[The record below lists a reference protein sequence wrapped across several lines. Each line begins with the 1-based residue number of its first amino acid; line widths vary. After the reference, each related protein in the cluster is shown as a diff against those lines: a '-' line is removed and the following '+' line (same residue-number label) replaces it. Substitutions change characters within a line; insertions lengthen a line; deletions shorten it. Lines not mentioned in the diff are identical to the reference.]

1 MNEDSPLRESATTST
16 PRGEVSRN
24 LVQRIRTTKV
34 VYPQVYSY
42 RLTDD
47 SHYGAQKIGYTE
59 RRDVDERI
67 YEQTHTAAI
76 SIDYQKLW
84 SAPAFDANQHS
95 FTDKDFHRYLD
106 KVGIERRPEFG
117 TEWFYFDGTPERS
130 KQLFDQF
137 RTGGYAS
144 LQSNQAKTPYTL
156 RPEQEEA
163 VTAAYNYFI
172 SHSDNDDTDEKP
184 QFLWNA
190 KPRFGKTLATYDLA
204 KRLNARKVLIVTNR
218 PAIANSWYDDFA
230 KFIDGYY
237 FISTANSLK
246 DKPTLTREQYNAIA
260 DSNKSQITFLSLQD
274 LKGSRYFGGNYNK
287 LDWVASLDWDLLVV
301 DECHEGVD
309 TDRTDAALD
318 IVKRKYTL
326 QLSGTPFKQLA
337 SAKFAQDAIYNWTYL
352 DEQKAK
358 QVELTNGDENGSHVN
373 LPDLHLYTYRIS
385 EMTADAVN
393 AGINI
398 DDNTYDYAFDLNEFF
413 ATDSQNRFVHEND
426 VKAFLRN
433 LTTNEKYPFST
444 PELRNELKHTFWY
457 VGNRVNSVKALAQLL
472 KQDPVFENYEVII
485 AAGDGKSF
493 EEEAEDVAGNE
504 KSFDRVRKAIA
515 NHDKTITL
523 SCGQLTTGVT
533 IKEWSAVLML
543 TDISSPALYMQAAF
557 RAQNPYSWTEIVDG
571 QTIIHRKKSAYL
583 FDFSPTRVLR
593 IYDCFANALS
603 PVAAVGQITKSQRRD
618 NIRELLNFFPVIS
631 EDRDGRMV
639 ELDASQVL
647 TFPNALA
654 ATEIVK
660 ARFMSNLLFN
670 DSIKNVFSL
679 PRQAEEI
686 LNKMDVETNKRVVD
700 SKADLDLDHGR
711 ELQANTTKRID
722 QNQGLILGQKIYANN
737 IDRAVD
743 QFTESVAT
751 EPDQASERLI
761 NEIAHQTEPVIAK
774 VKETYHQTKGE
785 MDDLYRE
792 IQQKQ
797 KLIVDEYVSKDIAER
812 DPNQLKQALIR
823 SIETDLVHHEVE
835 KQEQKA
841 VETERKSKEE
851 QVKEHLRAFTRT
863 IPMCIM
869 ANHTGREIT
878 IDNFD
883 EVITDEDFEDLTN
896 ITKDEFAKLRDGFD
910 YDDDNGQRQHFDG
923 VFDKYCFNAAIA
935 EFVEK
940 KNQLGKYW
948 LGDQHDIFE
957 WIPNQKNN
965 QIFTP
970 KRVVSMMVDDLERE
984 RPDLFQSTS
993 SHFIDLYMKSGLYV
1007 TEIAK
1012 RLFKNTR
1019 HFYNSDD
1026 ECIKHILENQ
1036 VYGLAPTNIL
1046 YNITLSTIFSGTD
1059 GLNIK
1064 TNNIKQY
1071 DLLADAKDGTARQ
1084 AVMTLFNNS
1093 GDPMFKFDAV
1103 VGNPPYQVNDNGGER
1118 QNGTVNASASPVYDK
1133 FVDAAKSIK
1142 PRVISMIMP
1151 SRWLSG
1157 AGKGLKEF
1165 GRTMLQDTHI
1175 KSIHIFPNSRDVF
1188 PSVDIKGGVCYFLR
1202 DTNYAGAADITI
1214 QNGDNTTTS
1223 HRFLDTTGT
1232 GTFIQFT
1239 ELASIYDKV
1248 APDVKKG
1255 AIQSIMSV
1263 LRPYGLRTDIIGNY
1277 KKYGLPEMY
1286 NERQHDSD
1294 LEMWGLLHGK
1304 RTLVY
1309 LPSDYP
1315 IPAYPLGLNELTFKK
1330 WKVFL
1335 PYAYGCGALGEEIP
1349 TPILGTPI
1357 QICTE
1362 TFMQFGAWDTEAEA
1376 RAALHYLKTK
1386 FFRVLVGILKTTQ
1399 HSTTT
1404 FRLVPLQDF
1413 TANSDIDWT
1422 QSIPE
1427 IDQQLYRKYGLTD
1440 EEIDFIETHVKPMD

>member
-1 MNEDSPLRESATTST
+1 MEPDSSKAPIGGAQTNSELNPATK
-16 PRGEVSRN
+16 
-24 LVQRIRTTKV
+24 IRTFKT
-34 VYPQVYSY
+34 VYPQIYAYTLPDLPDYNGS
-42 RLTDD
+42 
-47 SHYGAQKIGYTE
+47 QKIGYTE
-59 RRDVDERI
+59 RKDVHERI
-67 YEQTHTAAI
+67 REQTHTAAVNLRY
-76 SIDYQKLW
+76 DLKW
-84 SAPAFDANQHS
+84 SGPAFFADNK
-95 FTDKDFHRYLD
+95 TDFRDGDIHNYLRQA
-106 KVGIERRPEFG
+106 GIENRTDLG
-117 TEWFYFDGTPERS
+117 KEWFYFNGTPERS
-130 KQLFDQF
+130 RELYHNF
-137 RTGGYAS
+137 RDGGTAS
-144 LQSNQAKTPYTL
+144 LQLNNGKTPYTL

-163 VTAAYNYFI
+163 VTAAYNYFL
-172 SHSDNDDTDEKP
+172 SHSDSDDTDEKP

-260 DSNKSQITFLSLQD
+260 DGNKSQITFLSLQD

-385 EMTADAVN
+385 EMTASTVN
-393 AGINI
+393 AGIDI

-413 ATDSQNRFVHEND
+413 ATDSQNRFIHETD
-426 VKAFLRN
+426 VKAFLHN

-472 KQDPVFENYEVII
+472 KQDPVFKNYEVII
-485 AAGDGKSF
+485 AAGDGRSF

-504 KSFDRVRKAIA
+504 KSFDRVKKAIA
-515 NHDKTITL
+515 THDKTITL

-543 TDISSPALYMQAAF
+543 TDISSPSLYMQAAF

-583 FDFSPTRVLR
+583 FDFSPTRVLG
-593 IYDCFANALS
+593 IYDKFANDLCPATAIGLDTES
-603 PVAAVGQITKSQRRD
+603 RRRA
-618 NIRELLNFFPVIS
+618 NVRELLNFFPVIS
-631 EDRDGRMV
+631 EDRDGQMV
-639 ELDASQVL
+639 ELDADQVL

-679 PRQAEEI
+679 PKQAEEI

-700 SKADLDLDHGR
+700 SKTNLNLDSSR

-743 QFTESVAT
+743 QFTEFVVA
-751 EPDQASERLI
+751 EPNQASEQLI
-761 NEIAHQTEPVIAK
+761 NEITRQTEPVIAK
-774 VKETYHQTKGE
+774 IKETYHQTKSE
-785 MDDLYRE
+785 TDDLRRK

-797 KLIVDEYVSKDIAER
+797 KQVVSEYISKDIAER
-812 DPNQLKQALIR
+812 NPDQLKQDLIR
-823 SIETDLVHHEVE
+823 SIETDLVHREVE
-835 KQEQKA
+835 KQEEKK
-841 VETERKSKEE
+841 VETERRTKEE

-869 ANHTGREIT
+869 ANHTGHEIT

-896 ITKDEFAKLRDGFD
+896 ITKAEFAKLRDGFY

-923 VFDKYCFNAAIA
+923 VFNKYCFNAAIA

-970 KRVVSMMVDDLERE
+970 KRVVSMMVDDLEKE
-984 RPDLFQSTS
+984 RPDLFNSTTS
-993 SHFIDLYMKSGLYV
+993 RFIDLYMKSGLYV
-1007 TEIAK
+1007 TEVAK
-1012 RLFKNTR
+1012 RLFKKTR
-1019 HFYNSDD
+1019 HFHNSDND
-1026 ECIKHILENQ
+1026 CIKHILENQ

-1046 YNITLSTIFSGTD
+1046 YNITLSTIFSGTEGMD
-1059 GLNIK
+1059 VK
-1064 TNNIKQY
+1064 KDNIKQY
-1071 DLLADAKDGTARQ
+1071 DLLTDAKNGTAKQ

-1103 VGNPPYQVNDNGGER
+1103 VGNPPYQDGNDQLYVYFVDQSVKLSDLASLIFPIGWQKPANANGLSTL
-1118 QNGTVNASASPVYDK
+1118 NNASFKRSGHFRKIDNYYENNTSPK
-1133 FVDAAKSIK
+1133 TLF
-1142 PRVISMIMP
+1142 
-1151 SRWLSG
+1151 
-1157 AGKGLKEF
+1157 KGVS
-1165 GRTMLQDTHI
+1165 T
-1175 KSIHIFPNSRDVF
+1175 
-1188 PSVDIKGGVCYFLR
+1188 GGVNIILWNKNHCEQGGLVPIYEYGEFKEKTLLPINR
-1202 DTNYAGAADITI
+1202 EDIPKPQLITSSCQKVRNYYNNQEFQSMADI
-1214 QNGDNTTTS
+1214 GS
-1223 HRFLDTTGT
+1223 AR
-1232 GTFIQFT
+1232 
-1239 ELASIYDKV
+1239 K
-1248 APDVKKG
+1248 
-1255 AIQSIMSV
+1255 
-1263 LRPYGLRTDIIGNY
+1263 PYGFEADPISAPSKYNLTLKDSKENSDDLR
-1277 KKYGLPEMY
+1277 LF
-1286 NERQHDSD
+1286 
-1294 LEMWGLLHGK
+1294 GLLHRQ
-1304 RTLVY
+1304 RTY
-1309 LPSDYP
+1309 RY
-1315 IPAYPLGLNELTFKK
+1315 IPRTQAICLSPLTDTYKIFIPKAWGNMDEKSGFLGGSYGN
-1330 WKVFL
+1330 VFV
-1335 PYAYGCGALGEEIP
+1335 GEP
-1349 TPILGTPI
+1349 GD
-1357 QICTE
+1357 ICSE
-1362 TFMQFGAWDTEAEA
+1362 TYIEFGPFENIETAKNAEKYF
-1376 RAALHYLKTK
+1376 RCK
-1386 FFRVLVGILKTTQ
+1386 FFRAIFYINKISQNTARE
-1399 HSTTT
+1399 T
-1404 FRLVPLQDF
+1404 FNCVPQQDF
-1413 TANSDIDWT
+1413 AANSDIDWT
-1422 QSIPE
+1422 KSIPE

-1440 EEIDFIETHVKPMD
+1440 EEIDFIETHIKPMD

>member
-1 MNEDSPLRESATTST
+1 MEPDSSKAPIGGAQTNSELNPATK
-16 PRGEVSRN
+16 
-24 LVQRIRTTKV
+24 IRTFKT
-34 VYPQVYSY
+34 VYPQIYAYTLPDLPDYNGS
-42 RLTDD
+42 
-47 SHYGAQKIGYTE
+47 QKIGYTE
-59 RRDVDERI
+59 RKDVHERI
-67 YEQTHTAAI
+67 REQTHTAAVNLRY
-76 SIDYQKLW
+76 DLKW
-84 SAPAFDANQHS
+84 SGPAFFADNK
-95 FTDKDFHRYLD
+95 TDFRDGDIHNYLRQA
-106 KVGIERRPEFG
+106 GIENRTDLG
-117 TEWFYFDGTPERS
+117 KEWFYFNGTPERS
-130 KQLFDQF
+130 RELYHNF
-137 RTGGYAS
+137 RDGGTAS
-144 LQSNQAKTPYTL
+144 LQLNNGKTPYTL

-163 VTAAYNYFI
+163 VTAAYNYFL
-172 SHSDNDDTDEKP
+172 SHSDSDDTDEKP

-190 KPRFGKTLATYDLA
+190 KPRFGKTLATYDLV

-274 LKGSRYFGGNYNK
+274 LKGRYFGGNYNK

-385 EMTADAVN
+385 EMTANTVN

-413 ATDSQNRFVHEND
+413 ATNSQNRFVHEND
-426 VKAFLRN
+426 VKAFLRS

-472 KQDPVFENYEVII
+472 KQDPVFENYEIII

-557 RAQNPYSWTEIVDG
+557 RAQNPYSWTEIVDE

-603 PVAAVGQITKSQRRD
+603 PVAAVGQITESQRRD

-654 ATEIVK
+654 ATEVVK

-774 VKETYHQTKGE
+774 VKETYHQTEGE

-835 KQEQKA
+835 KQEQK
-841 VETERKSKEE
+841 VIETERKSKEE

-869 ANHTGREIT
+869 ANHTGHETT

-896 ITKDEFAKLRDGFD
+896 ITKAEFAKLRDGFY

-923 VFDKYCFNAAIA
+923 VFNKYCFNAAIA

-970 KRVVSMMVDDLERE
+970 KRVVSMMVDDLEKE
-984 RPDLFQSTS
+984 RPDLFSSTTS
-993 SHFIDLYMKSGLYV
+993 RFIDLYMKSGLYM
-1007 TEIAK
+1007 TEVAK

-1019 HFYNSDD
+1019 HFHNSDND
-1026 ECIKHILENQ
+1026 CIKHILENQ

-1046 YNITLSTIFSGTD
+1046 YNITLSTIFSGTEGMD
-1059 GLNIK
+1059 VK
-1064 TNNIKQY
+1064 KDNIKQY
-1071 DLLADAKDGTARQ
+1071 DLLTDAKNGTAKQ

-1103 VGNPPYQVNDNGGER
+1103 VGNPPYQEEVKGRGDQPPIYHYFIDSAYEISPLACLIHPARFLFNAGATPRKWNQKMLND
-1118 QNGTVNASASPVYDK
+1118 PY
-1133 FVDAAKSIK
+1133 
-1142 PRVISMIMP
+1142 
-1151 SRWLSG
+1151 
-1157 AGKGLKEF
+1157 
-1165 GRTMLQDTHI
+1165 LQVSLFEQDSS
-1175 KSIHIFPNSRDVF
+1175 KIFPST
-1188 PSVDIKGGVCYFLR
+1188 DIKGGV
-1202 DTNYAGAADITI
+1202 AITLHDK
-1214 QNGDNTTTS
+1214 NNK
-1223 HRFLDTTGT
+1223 TG
-1232 GTFIQFT
+1232 GLGGIFIHFT
-1239 ELASIYDKV
+1239 ELASILKKV
-1248 APDVKKG
+1248 KGREVKFFDGIITPNTSYKYSSAIYEENPQLRNRVSGGSVRYLASSVFDTFREIMFDNKPDDRERYATVYGRQNNERAIKFMKEKYLIPPDSYWKYKVLVPASNGSG
-1255 AIQSIMSV
+1255 AIGEILSTP
-1263 LRPYGLRTDIIGNY
+1263 LIG
-1277 KKYGLPEMY
+1277 
-1286 NERQHDSD
+1286 H
-1294 LEMWGLLHGK
+1294 
-1304 RTLVY
+1304 
-1309 LPSDYP
+1309 
-1315 IPAYPLGLNELTFKK
+1315 
-1330 WKVFL
+1330 
-1335 PYAYGCGALGEEIP
+1335 
-1349 TPILGTPI
+1349 
-1357 QICTE
+1357 TE
-1362 TFMQFGAWDTEAEA
+1362 TFISIGAYDDEEQAEN
-1376 RAALHYLKTK
+1376 LLKYIKTK
-1386 FFRVLVGILKTTQ
+1386 FARIMLGTLKITQ
-1399 HSTTT
+1399 SNKSKDVW
-1404 FRLVPLQDF
+1404 RNVPLQDF

-1422 QSIPE
+1422 KSIPE
-1427 IDQQLYRKYGLTD
+1427 IDQQLYRKYNLTD

>member
-1 MNEDSPLRESATTST
+1 M
-16 PRGEVSRN
+16 
-24 LVQRIRTTKV
+24 
-34 VYPQVYSY
+34 
-42 RLTDD
+42 
-47 SHYGAQKIGYTE
+47 
-59 RRDVDERI
+59 
-67 YEQTHTAAI
+67 
-76 SIDYQKLW
+76 
-84 SAPAFDANQHS
+84 
-95 FTDKDFHRYLD
+95 D

-137 RTGGYAS
+137 RAGGYAS

-385 EMTADAVN
+385 EMTAYAVN
-393 AGINI
+393 AGIDIN
-398 DDNTYDYAFDLNEFF
+398 DNTYDYAFDLNEFF

-426 VKAFLRN
+426 VKAFLHN

-571 QTIIHRKKSAYL
+571 QTTIRRKKSAYL

-603 PVAAVGQITKSQRRD
+603 PVAAVGQITESQRRD

-654 ATEIVK
+654 ATEVVK

-686 LNKMDVETNKRVVD
+686 LDKMDVETNKRVVD
-700 SKADLDLDHGR
+700 SKADLDLGHGR
-711 ELQANTTKRID
+711 ELQANATKRID

-797 KLIVDEYVSKDIAER
+797 KLIVDEYVSKEIAER
-812 DPNQLKQALIR
+812 NPNQLKQALIR

-835 KQEQKA
+835 KQEQKV

-878 IDNFD
+878 IDNFG

-970 KRVVSMMVDDLERE
+970 KRVVAMMVDDLEKE
-984 RPDLFQSTS
+984 RPDLFNSTTS
-993 SHFIDLYMKSGLYV
+993 RFIDLYMKSGLYV

-1046 YNITLSTIFSGTD
+1046 YNITLSTIFSGTE

-1064 TNNIKQY
+1064 TDNIKQY

-1103 VGNPPYQVNDNGGER
+1103 VGNPPYQNGNDQLYVYFVDQSIKLADLVSLIFPTGWQKPTNANGLSILNNEQFKHSGHFVKVDNYAEDNTSPTKLFSGVSTGGVNIMLWNRSHTENDK
-1118 QNGTVNASASPVYDK
+1118 TVPIYEYGK
-1133 FVDAAKSIK
+1133 FVEKRMLPINREDIPKPSLIMSSYMKVKNYYGKSYQTMADIGSARKPYGFEADPISAPQKYGITPTKEKQQDDDLRLFGLLNRKRTSVFIRRNEALKISPLTDAYKVFIPKAWGNMDEKTGYLGGSYGEIFIGQ
-1142 PRVISMIMP
+1142 PGDICSETYI
-1151 SRWLSG
+1151 
-1157 AGKGLKEF
+1157 EF
-1165 GRTMLQDTHI
+1165 GPFNDLDE
-1175 KSIHIFPNSRDVF
+1175 
-1188 PSVDIKGGVCYFLR
+1188 
-1202 DTNYAGAADITI
+1202 A
-1214 QNGDNTTTS
+1214 
-1223 HRFLDTTGT
+1223 HR
-1232 GTFIQFT
+1232 
-1239 ELASIYDKV
+1239 A
-1248 APDVKKG
+1248 
-1255 AIQSIMSV
+1255 
-1263 LRPYGLRTDIIGNY
+1263 
-1277 KKYGLPEMY
+1277 KKY
-1286 NERQHDSD
+1286 
-1294 LEMWGLLHGK
+1294 
-1304 RTLVY
+1304 
-1309 LPSDYP
+1309 
-1315 IPAYPLGLNELTFKK
+1315 F
-1330 WKVFL
+1330 
-1335 PYAYGCGALGEEIP
+1335 
-1349 TPILGTPI
+1349 
-1357 QICTE
+1357 
-1362 TFMQFGAWDTEAEA
+1362 
-1376 RAALHYLKTK
+1376 KTK
-1386 FFRVLVGILKTTQ
+1386 FFRAIFYVNKVSQNTARE
-1399 HSTTT
+1399 T
-1404 FRLVPLQDF
+1404 FNKVPLQDF
-1413 TANSDIDWT
+1413 TADSDIDWT
-1422 QSIPE
+1422 KSIPE

>member
-1 MNEDSPLRESATTST
+1 M
-16 PRGEVSRN
+16 
-24 LVQRIRTTKV
+24 
-34 VYPQVYSY
+34 
-42 RLTDD
+42 
-47 SHYGAQKIGYTE
+47 
-59 RRDVDERI
+59 
-67 YEQTHTAAI
+67 
-76 SIDYQKLW
+76 
-84 SAPAFDANQHS
+84 
-95 FTDKDFHRYLD
+95 D

-358 QVELTNGDENGSHVN
+358 QVELANGDENGSHVN

-413 ATDSQNRFVHEND
+413 ATDSQNRFVHENG

-603 PVAAVGQITKSQRRD
+603 PVAAVGQITESQRRD

-743 QFTESVAT
+743 QFVTSIVA
-751 EPDQASERLI
+751 EPNAASEQLLD
-761 NEIAHQTEPVIAK
+761 EITHQTEPVIAK
-774 VKETYHQTKGE
+774 VKETYHQTNGE
-785 MDDLYRE
+785 IDDLYRE

-812 DPNQLKQALIR
+812 DPDQLKQALIR

-869 ANHTGREIT
+869 ANHTGHEIT

-935 EFVEK
+935 EFIEK
-940 KNQLGKYW
+940 KNQLDKYW

-970 KRVVSMMVDDLERE
+970 KRVVVMMVDDLQKEC
-984 RPDLFQSTS
+984 PNLFDSTS
-993 SHFIDLYMKSGLYV
+993 SRFIDLYMKSGLYV

-1046 YNITLSTIFSGTD
+1046 YNITLSTIFSDTD

-1103 VGNPPYQVNDNGGER
+1103 VGNPPYQNGNDQLYVYFVDQSIKLADLVSLIFPTGWQKPTNANGLSILNNEQFKHSGHFVKVDNYAEDNTSPIKLFSGVSTGGVNIMLWNRSHTENDK
-1118 QNGTVNASASPVYDK
+1118 TVPIYEYGKFVEKRMLPINREDIPKPSLIISSYMKVKNYYGKNYQTMADIGSASK
-1133 FVDAAKSIK
+1133 
-1142 PRVISMIMP
+1142 
-1151 SRWLSG
+1151 
-1157 AGKGLKEF
+1157 
-1165 GRTMLQDTHI
+1165 
-1175 KSIHIFPNSRDVF
+1175 
-1188 PSVDIKGGVCYFLR
+1188 
-1202 DTNYAGAADITI
+1202 
-1214 QNGDNTTTS
+1214 
-1223 HRFLDTTGT
+1223 
-1232 GTFIQFT
+1232 
-1239 ELASIYDKV
+1239 
-1248 APDVKKG
+1248 
-1255 AIQSIMSV
+1255 
-1263 LRPYGLRTDIIGNY
+1263 PYGFRADPISAPQ
-1277 KKYGLPEMY
+1277 KYGITPTKEK
-1286 NERQHDSD
+1286 QQDDD
-1294 LEMWGLLHGK
+1294 LRLFGLLHRK
-1304 RTLVY
+1304 RISVFIRRNEALKI
-1309 LPSDYP
+1309 S
-1315 IPAYPLGLNELTFKK
+1315 PLTDSF
-1330 WKVFL
+1330 KVFIPKAWGNMDEKAGYL
-1335 PYAYGCGALGEEIP
+1335 GGSYGEIFIGQP
-1349 TPILGTPI
+1349 GD
-1357 QICTE
+1357 ICSE
-1362 TFMQFGAWDTEAEA
+1362 TYIEFGPFNNLDETRNAEK
-1376 RAALHYLKTK
+1376 YFKTK
-1386 FFRVLVGILKTTQ
+1386 FFRAILYVNKVSQNTARE
-1399 HSTTT
+1399 T
-1404 FRLVPLQDF
+1404 FNKVPLQDF
-1413 TANSDIDWT
+1413 TTDSDIDWT
-1422 QSIPE
+1422 KSIPE

>member
-1 MNEDSPLRESATTST
+1 MN
-16 PRGEVSRN
+16 
-24 LVQRIRTTKV
+24 
-34 VYPQVYSY
+34 
-42 RLTDD
+42 
-47 SHYGAQKIGYTE
+47 H
-59 RRDVDERI
+59 
-67 YEQTHTAAI
+67 QT
-76 SIDYQKLW
+76 LW
-84 SAPAFDANQHS
+84 HAPAFYNDTKTS
-95 FTDKDFHRYLD
+95 FTDKDFHKYLD
-106 KVGIERRPEFG
+106 KAGIERRPNLG

-130 KQLFDQF
+130 KQLFD
-137 RTGGYAS
+137 S
-144 LQSNQAKTPYTL
+144 LRHDGMAGLQDQAGKTPYHL
-156 RPEQEEA
+156 RPEQEAA
-163 VTAAYNYFI
+163 VQQTLAYFQA
-172 SHSDNDDTDEKP
+172 HSDNDDTDEQP
-184 QFLWNA
+184 AFLWNA
-190 KPRFGKTLATYDLA
+190 KPRFGKTLAAYDLA
-204 KRLNARKVLIVTNR
+204 KRLDAKKVLIVTNR

-237 FISTANSLK
+237 FISTTDSLK
-246 DKPTLTREQYNAIA
+246 SRPTLTREQYNAIL
-260 DSNKSQITFLSLQD
+260 DRDKRQITFLSLQD
-274 LKGSRYFGGNYNK
+274 LKGSKYFGGNHEK
-287 LDWVASLDWDLLVV
+287 LSWVHDLDWDLLII
-301 DECHEGVD
+301 DEAHEGVD
-309 TDRTDAALD
+309 TDRTDAAFD
-318 IVKRKYTL
+318 IIKRKYAL
-326 QLSGTPFKQLA
+326 YLSGTPFKALA
-337 SAKFAQDAIYNWTYL
+337 NAKFPADAIYNWTYL

-358 QVELTNGDENGSHVN
+358 ADELASGQDNGDHVN
-373 LPDLHLYTYRIS
+373 LPDLKLYTYRIS
-385 EMTADAVN
+385 EMTTADIN
-393 AGINI
+393 EGIDI
-398 DDNTYDYAFDLNEFF
+398 DGENYDYSFDLNEFF
-413 ATDSQNRFVHEND
+413 ATNSKHEFIHEAD

-444 PELRNELKHTFWY
+444 PQLRNELKHTFWY
-457 VGNRVNSVKALAQLL
+457 VGNRVDSVKALAKLL
-472 KQDPVFENYEVII
+472 NEDPVFKDYEIVI

-493 EEEAEDVAGNE
+493 EEESDDYKANE
-504 KSFDRVRKAIA
+504 KSFDRVQKAIVT
-515 NHDKTITL
+515 HDKTITL

-533 IKEWSAVLML
+533 IKQWSAVLML
-543 TDISSPALYMQAAF
+543 TDISSPAVYMQAAF
-557 RAQNPYSWTEIVDG
+557 RAQNPYAWTETIDG
-571 QTIIHRKKSAYL
+571 QTIVHRKKSAYL

-593 IYDCFANALS
+593 IYDSFANALS
-603 PVAAVGQITKSQRRD
+603 PTAAVGEITEAERRD

-631 EDRDGRMV
+631 EDRHGRMV
-639 ELDASQVL
+639 ELDAGQVL

-654 ATEIVK
+654 AAEVVK

-670 DSIKNVFSL
+670 SSIKNVFNL
-679 PRQAEEI
+679 PKQAEDI
-686 LNKMDVETNKRVVD
+686 LNKMDVETNKRVTD
-700 SKADLDLDHGR
+700 SKADLNLDHGR
-711 ELQANTTKRID
+711 ELQANTTKRINE
-722 QNQGLILGQKIYANN
+722 NQGVILGEKIYGNN

-743 QFTESVAT
+743 LFEQSIVAEPTKAITGLAT
-751 EPDQASERLI
+751 EVER
-761 NEIAHQTEPVIAK
+761 HTEPVITK
-774 VKETYHQTKGE
+774 LSETYHLTKAE
-785 MDDLYRE
+785 AEEQR
-792 IQQKQ
+792 QQIKEKQ
-797 KLIVDEYVSKDIAER
+797 KLIIDEYVSKDIQDRNPE
-812 DPNQLKQALIR
+812 QLKQDLR
-823 SIETDLVHHEVE
+823 QSIEHDLVHHEVE
-835 KQEQKA
+835 KQERQK

-883 EVITDEDFEDLTN
+883 DVITDEDFEDLTN

-940 KNQLGKYW
+940 KSQLGKYW

-984 RPDLFQSTS
+984 HPDLFNSTTS
-993 SHFIDLYMKSGLYV
+993 RFIDSYMKSGLYV

-1059 GLNIK
+1059 GLNIE

-1118 QNGTVNASASPVYDK
+1118 QNGTVNASASPIYDK

-1142 PRVISMIMP
+1142 PGVISMIMP

-1263 LRPYGLRTDIIGNY
+1263 RKPYGFSTDIIGNY

-1286 NERQHDSD
+1286 NKRQHDSD

-1315 IPAYPLGLNELTFKK
+1315 IPTYPLGLNSITFKK
-1330 WKVFL
+1330 WKIFV
-1335 PYAYGCGALGEEIP
+1335 PKAYGCGALGEEIP

-1357 QICTE
+1357 LGTPIQICAE
-1362 TFMQFGAWDTEAEA
+1362 TFIQFGAWDTELEA
-1376 RAALHYLKTK
+1376 RAALYYLKTK
-1386 FFRVLVGILKTTQ
+1386 FFRILVGILKTTQ
-1399 HSTTT
+1399 DSPS
-1404 FRLVPLQDF
+1404 RVYQLVPLQDF

-1422 QSIPE
+1422 KSITE
-1427 IDQQLYRKYGLTD
+1427 IDRQLYRKYGLTD
-1440 EEIDFIETHVKPMD
+1440 EEVNFIETHVKPMD

>member
-1 MNEDSPLRESATTST
+1 M
-16 PRGEVSRN
+16 
-24 LVQRIRTTKV
+24 
-34 VYPQVYSY
+34 
-42 RLTDD
+42 
-47 SHYGAQKIGYTE
+47 
-59 RRDVDERI
+59 
-67 YEQTHTAAI
+67 
-76 SIDYQKLW
+76 
-84 SAPAFDANQHS
+84 
-95 FTDKDFHRYLD
+95 
-106 KVGIERRPEFG
+106 
-117 TEWFYFDGTPERS
+117 
-130 KQLFDQF
+130 
-137 RTGGYAS
+137 
-144 LQSNQAKTPYTL
+144 
-156 RPEQEEA
+156 
-163 VTAAYNYFI
+163 
-172 SHSDNDDTDEKP
+172 
-184 QFLWNA
+184 
-190 KPRFGKTLATYDLA
+190 A

-218 PAIANSWYDDFA
+218 PAIANSWFEDFS
-230 KFIDGYY
+230 KFVDGYW
-237 FISTANSLK
+237 FVSETDSLK
-246 DKPTLTREQYNAIA
+246 GQPTLSRDEYLTSHLGEP
-260 DSNKSQITFLSLQD
+260 QIVFLSLQD

-337 SAKFAQDAIYNWTYL
+337 NAKFAQDAIYNWTYL

-393 AGINI
+393 AGIDI

-426 VKAFLRN
+426 VKAFLHN

-472 KQDPVFENYEVII
+472 KQDPVFENYEVVI
-485 AAGDGKSF
+485 AAGDSRSF

-504 KSFDRVRKAIA
+504 KSFERVKKAIA

-557 RAQNPYSWTEIVDG
+557 RAQNPYSWTETVDG

-593 IYDCFANALS
+593 IYDSFANALS
-603 PVAAVGQITKSQRRD
+603 PVAAVGQITESQRRD

-761 NEIAHQTEPVIAK
+761 SEVTHQTEPVIAK

-812 DPNQLKQALIR
+812 DPDQLKQALIR

-869 ANHTGREIT
+869 ANRTGQTIT

-883 EVITDEDFEDLTN
+883 DVITDEDFEDLTN
-896 ITKDEFAKLRDGFD
+896 ITKEEFAQLRDGFD
-910 YDDDNGQRQHFDG
+910 YDDENGVRRHFGG

-948 LGDQHDIFE
+948 LNDQHDIFE

-970 KRVVSMMVDDLERE
+970 KRVVAMMVDDLEKE
-984 RPDLFQSTS
+984 RPDLFNSTHS
-993 SHFIDLYMKSGLYV
+993 RFVDLYIKSGLYV

-1012 RLFKNTR
+1012 RLFTNTR
-1019 HFYNSDD
+1019 HFYNNDND
-1026 ECIKHILENQ
+1026 CIKHILENQ

-1046 YNITLSTIFSGTD
+1046 YNITLSTIFSGTE

-1064 TNNIKQY
+1064 TDNIKQY
-1071 DLLADAKDGTARQ
+1071 DLLTDAKNGTARQ
-1084 AVMTLFNNS
+1084 AVMALFNNS

-1103 VGNPPYQVNDNGGER
+1103 VGNPPYQLEGGSGGNNDAPIYQDFVAAATSTG
-1118 QNGTVNASASPVYDK
+1118 ASC
-1133 FVDAAKSIK
+1133 
-1142 PRVISMIMP
+1142 ISMITP
-1151 SRWLSG
+1151 SRWFS
-1157 AGKGLKEF
+1157 AGRENLLGDFRKN
-1165 GRTMLQDTHI
+1165 MI
-1175 KSIHIFPNSRDVF
+1175 NSRHLQKLTVF
-1188 PSVDIKGGVCYFLR
+1188 TDSRDLFKNVDIKGGVCFFLINSNYSGMCHYQLTDGSTITNDIR
-1202 DTNYAGAADITI
+1202 DLSKYDVIIRNP
-1214 QNGDNTTTS
+1214 
-1223 HRFLDTTGT
+1223 
-1232 GTFIQFT
+1232 
-1239 ELASIYDKV
+1239 ELVAIIDKV
-1248 APDVKKG
+1248 STYNQSGKFVESIISSDTPFGIPSNPKSPKKKGTQPFSIKPEKDDQHSLALYHIENSKRKTEYIIPSDVKKNT
-1255 AIQSIMSV
+1255 Q
-1263 LRPYGLRTDIIGNY
+1263 DISRY
-1277 KKYGLPEMY
+1277 
-1286 NERQHDSD
+1286 
-1294 LEMWGLLHGK
+1294 
-1304 RTLVY
+1304 
-1309 LPSDYP
+1309 
-1315 IPAYPLGLNELTFKK
+1315 
-1330 WKVFL
+1330 KVFV
-1335 PYAYGCGALGEEIP
+1335 PGGYGAGESFP
-1349 TPILGTPI
+1349 HQILGQPI
-1357 QICTE
+1357 
-1362 TFMQFGAWDTEAEA
+1362 FGGKNSVCSQSYLYVAFDSEEEATNF
-1376 RAALHYLKTK
+1376 LKYLKTK
-1386 FFRVLVGILKTTQ
+1386 FFRALVLAMKITQ
-1399 HSTTT
+1399 SAPK
-1404 FRLVPLQDF
+1404 RVYKYVPLENLRDS
-1413 TANSDIDWT
+1413 SDINWNA
-1422 QSIPE
+1422 SIE
-1427 IDQQLYRKYGLTD
+1427 NINDQLYKKYHLSLD
-1440 EEIDFIETHVKPMD
+1440 EIGFIEEKIKPMD

>member
-1 MNEDSPLRESATTST
+1 MNEDNPLRERERETTST

-84 SAPAFDANQHS
+84 SAPAFDTNQHS

-144 LQSNQAKTPYTL
+144 LQSNQTKTPYTL

-163 VTAAYNYFI
+163 VTAAYNYFL
-172 SHSDNDDTDEKP
+172 SHSDSDDTDEKP

-260 DSNKSQITFLSLQD
+260 DGNKSQITFLSLQD

-385 EMTADAVN
+385 EMTASTVN
-393 AGINI
+393 AGIDI

-426 VKAFLRN
+426 VRAFLRN

-472 KQDPVFENYEVII
+472 KQDPVFENYEIII

-557 RAQNPYSWTEIVDG
+557 RAQNPYSWTEIVNG
-571 QTIIHRKKSAYL
+571 QTIVHRKKSAYL

-603 PVAAVGQITKSQRRD
+603 PVAAVGQITESQRRD

-654 ATEIVK
+654 ATEVVK

-700 SKADLDLDHGR
+700 SKTDLDLDHGR

-774 VKETYHQTKGE
+774 VKETYHQTEGE

-792 IQQKQ
+792 IRQKQ

-835 KQEQKA
+835 KQEQK
-841 VETERKSKEE
+841 VIETERKSKEE

-883 EVITDEDFEDLTN
+883 EVITDEDFQDLTN
-896 ITKDEFAKLRDGFD
+896 ITKDEFAQLRDGFD
-910 YDDDNGQRQHFDG
+910 YDDDNGVRRHFDG

-970 KRVVSMMVDDLERE
+970 KRIVAMMVDDLQKEC
-984 RPDLFQSTS
+984 PNLFDSTS
-993 SHFIDLYMKSGLYV
+993 SRFIDLYMKSGLYV

-1071 DLLADAKDGTARQ
+1071 DLLTDAKNGTARQ

-1103 VGNPPYQVNDNGGER
+1103 VGNPPYQNGNDQLYAYFVDQSVKIADLVSLIFPTGWQKPTNANGLSILNNESFKRSGHFVKIDNYAEDNTSTIKLFNGVSTGGVNIMLWDKSHTETDGAIPMYEYGEYIKKRILPISRDDIPKPDPIMSSYRKVKNYYGRSYPTIADIGSARKPYGFEADPISAPQKYGITPTKEKQEDNDLRLFGLLNRKRTSVFIRRG
-1118 QNGTVNASASPVYDK
+1118 QVLKASPLTDTYKVFIPKAWGNMDEKAGYLGGSYGEI
-1133 FVDAAKSIK
+1133 FVGEPGDICSETYI
-1142 PRVISMIMP
+1142 
-1151 SRWLSG
+1151 
-1157 AGKGLKEF
+1157 EF
-1165 GRTMLQDTHI
+1165 GP
-1175 KSIHIFPNSRDVF
+1175 FNSL
-1188 PSVDIKGGVCYFLR
+1188 I
-1202 DTNYAGAADITI
+1202 
-1214 QNGDNTTTS
+1214 
-1223 HRFLDTTGT
+1223 
-1232 GTFIQFT
+1232 
-1239 ELASIYDKV
+1239 
-1248 APDVKKG
+1248 
-1255 AIQSIMSV
+1255 
-1263 LRPYGLRTDIIGNY
+1263 
-1277 KKYGLPEMY
+1277 
-1286 NERQHDSD
+1286 
-1294 LEMWGLLHGK
+1294 
-1304 RTLVY
+1304 
-1309 LPSDYP
+1309 
-1315 IPAYPLGLNELTFKK
+1315 
-1330 WKVFL
+1330 
-1335 PYAYGCGALGEEIP
+1335 
-1349 TPILGTPI
+1349 
-1357 QICTE
+1357 
-1362 TFMQFGAWDTEAEA
+1362 EA
-1376 RAALHYLKTK
+1376 RNAERYFKTK
-1386 FFRVLVGILKTTQ
+1386 FFRAIFYVNKISQNTARE
-1399 HSTTT
+1399 T
-1404 FRLVPLQDF
+1404 FNKVPLQDF

-1422 QSIPE
+1422 KSIPE
-1427 IDQQLYRKYGLTD
+1427 IDQQLYHKYGLAD
-1440 EEIDFIETHVKPMD
+1440 EEINFIETHVKPMD

>member
-1 MNEDSPLRESATTST
+1 MEPDSSKAPIGGAQTNSELNPATK
-16 PRGEVSRN
+16 
-24 LVQRIRTTKV
+24 IRTFKT
-34 VYPQVYSY
+34 VYPQIYAYTLPDLPDYNGS
-42 RLTDD
+42 
-47 SHYGAQKIGYTE
+47 QKIGYTE
-59 RRDVDERI
+59 RKDVHERI
-67 YEQTHTAAI
+67 REQTHTAAVNLRY
-76 SIDYQKLW
+76 DLKW
-84 SAPAFDANQHS
+84 SGPAFFADNK
-95 FTDKDFHRYLD
+95 TDFRDGDIHNYLRQA
-106 KVGIERRPEFG
+106 GIENRTDLG
-117 TEWFYFDGTPERS
+117 KEWFYFNGTPERS
-130 KQLFDQF
+130 RELYHNF
-137 RTGGYAS
+137 RDGGTAS
-144 LQSNQAKTPYTL
+144 LQLNNGKTPYTL

-163 VTAAYNYFI
+163 VTAAYNYFL
-172 SHSDNDDTDEKP
+172 SHSDSDDTDEKP

-260 DSNKSQITFLSLQD
+260 DGNKSQITFLSLQD

-337 SAKFAQDAIYNWTYL
+337 NAKFAQDAIYNWTYL

-393 AGINI
+393 AGIDI

-413 ATDSQNRFVHEND
+413 ATDSQNRFVREND
-426 VKAFLRN
+426 VKAFLHN

-457 VGNRVNSVKALAQLL
+457 VGNRVNSVKALDQLL
-472 KQDPVFENYEVII
+472 KQDPVFENYEVVI
-485 AAGDGKSF
+485 AAGDGRSF

-504 KSFDRVRKAIA
+504 KSFERVKKAIA

-557 RAQNPYSWTEIVDG
+557 RAQNPYSWTETVDG

-593 IYDCFANALS
+593 IYDSFANALS
-603 PVAAVGQITKSQRRD
+603 PVAAVGQITESQRRD

-761 NEIAHQTEPVIAK
+761 SEVTHQTEPVIAK

-812 DPNQLKQALIR
+812 DPDQLKQALIR

-835 KQEQKA
+835 KQEQQK

-851 QVKEHLRAFTRT
+851 RVKEHLRAFTRT

-869 ANHTGREIT
+869 ANRTGREIT

-896 ITKDEFAKLRDGFD
+896 ITKAEFAQLRDGFD
-910 YDDDNGQRQHFDG
+910 YDDENGVRQHFDG

-948 LGDQHDIFE
+948 LNDQHDIFE

-970 KRVVSMMVDDLERE
+970 KRVVTMMIDDLEHE
-984 RPDLFQSTS
+984 RPDLFASTTS
-993 SHFIDLYMKSGLYV
+993 RFIDLYMKSGLYV

-1012 RLFKNTR
+1012 RLFRYTR

-1046 YNITLSTIFSGTD
+1046 YKITLSTIFSGTE

-1064 TNNIKQY
+1064 TDNIKQY
-1071 DLLADAKDGTARQ
+1071 DLLTDAKNDTAKQ
-1084 AVMTLFNNS
+1084 AVMALFNNS

-1103 VGNPPYQVNDNGGER
+1103 VGNPPYQVTVSESGSNQHDMPVYHHFYNAAFKI
-1118 QNGTVNASASPVYDK
+1118 GTVSAIISPARFLTNAGYTP
-1133 FVDAAKSIK
+1133 K
-1142 PRVISMIMP
+1142 P
-1151 SRWLSG
+1151 WN
-1157 AGKGLKEF
+1157 KQ
-1165 GRTMLQDTHI
+1165 MLEDPHNKILQH
-1175 KSIHIFPNSRDVF
+1175 FANSREVF
-1188 PSVDIKGGVCYFLR
+1188 PGNDIKGGIVIIEHDNSQTIGPIGLFTPFDEL
-1202 DTNYAGAADITI
+1202 TSIAKKVKEHINHADNSITMRSLLYNECKMNLDVVYNDFPHYKSI
-1214 QNGDNTTTS
+1214 RPETS
-1223 HRFLDTTGT
+1223 ISDMRLGT
-1232 GTFIQFT
+1232 DAFITF
-1239 ELASIYDKV
+1239 
-1248 APDVKKG
+1248 
-1255 AIQSIMSV
+1255 
-1263 LRPYGLRTDIIGNY
+1263 
-1277 KKYGLPEMY
+1277 PEM
-1286 NERQHDSD
+1286 
-1294 LEMWGLLHGK
+1294 
-1304 RTLVY
+1304 LVKEN
-1309 LPSDYP
+1309 DDKHP
-1315 IPAYPLGLNELTFKK
+1315 IQILGLVKNKREYRYINPKYLQSLESSTQFGK
-1330 WKVFL
+1330 WKVIT
-1335 PYAYGCGALGEEIP
+1335 PKANGSGAIGETIS
-1349 TPILGTPI
+1349 TPVMGTPVMGHTMSFRSI
-1357 QICTE
+1357 
-1362 TFMQFGAWDTEAEA
+1362 GAFDTELEA
-1376 RAALHYLKTK
+1376 RNLLSYLKTK
-1386 FFRVLVGILKTTQ
+1386 FFRAMIGVLKTTQ
-1399 HSTTT
+1399 HMPPYV
-1404 FRLVPLQDF
+1404 FDFVPLQNF

-1422 QSIPE
+1422 KSIPE

-1440 EEIDFIETHVKPMD
+1440 EEINFIETHVKPMD

>member
-1 MNEDSPLRESATTST
+1 M
-16 PRGEVSRN
+16 
-24 LVQRIRTTKV
+24 
-34 VYPQVYSY
+34 
-42 RLTDD
+42 
-47 SHYGAQKIGYTE
+47 
-59 RRDVDERI
+59 
-67 YEQTHTAAI
+67 
-76 SIDYQKLW
+76 
-84 SAPAFDANQHS
+84 
-95 FTDKDFHRYLD
+95 
-106 KVGIERRPEFG
+106 
-117 TEWFYFDGTPERS
+117 
-130 KQLFDQF
+130 
-137 RTGGYAS
+137 
-144 LQSNQAKTPYTL
+144 
-156 RPEQEEA
+156 
-163 VTAAYNYFI
+163 
-172 SHSDNDDTDEKP
+172 
-184 QFLWNA
+184 
-190 KPRFGKTLATYDLA
+190 A

-218 PAIANSWYDDFA
+218 PAIANSWFEDFS
-230 KFIDGYY
+230 KFVDGYW
-237 FISTANSLK
+237 FVSETDSLK
-246 DKPTLTREQYNAIA
+246 GQPTLSRDEYLTSHLGEP
-260 DSNKSQITFLSLQD
+260 QIVFLSLQD

-337 SAKFAQDAIYNWTYL
+337 NAKFAQDAIYNWTYL

-393 AGINI
+393 AGIDI

-413 ATDSQNRFVHEND
+413 ATDSQNRFVREND
-426 VKAFLRN
+426 VKAFLHN

-472 KQDPVFENYEVII
+472 KQDPVFENYEVVI
-485 AAGDGKSF
+485 AAGDGRSF

-504 KSFDRVRKAIA
+504 KSFERVKKAIA

-557 RAQNPYSWTEIVDG
+557 RAQNPYSWTETVDG

-593 IYDCFANALS
+593 IYDSFANALS
-603 PVAAVGQITKSQRRD
+603 PVAAVGQITESQRRD

-761 NEIAHQTEPVIAK
+761 SEVTHQTEPVIAK

-812 DPNQLKQALIR
+812 DPDQLKQALIR

-869 ANHTGREIT
+869 ANHSGQTIT

-883 EVITDEDFEDLTN
+883 DVITNEDFQDLTN
-896 ITKDEFAKLRDGFD
+896 ITKKEFAQLRDGFD
-910 YDDDNGQRQHFDG
+910 YDDENGVRRHFGG

-957 WIPNQKNN
+957 WIPSQKNN

-970 KRVVSMMVDDLERE
+970 KRVVAMMVDDLEKE
-984 RPDLFQSTS
+984 RPDLFNSTRS
-993 SHFIDLYMKSGLYV
+993 RFIDLYMKSGLYV

-1026 ECIKHILENQ
+1026 DCIQHILEHQ

-1046 YNITLSTIFSGTD
+1046 YKITLSTIFSGTE

-1064 TNNIKQY
+1064 TDNIKQY
-1071 DLLADAKDGTARQ
+1071 DLLTDAKNGTAKQ
-1084 AVMTLFNNS
+1084 AVMALFNNS

-1103 VGNPPYQVNDNGGER
+1103 VGNPPYQEMNSANKMSRSIYPDFVRASQQIGSVVSLVMPARWMSGENGPYHETDGFIKDIIS
-1118 QNGTVNASASPVYDK
+1118 GSHLKK
-1133 FVDAAKSIK
+1133 FT
-1142 PRVISMIMP
+1142 
-1151 SRWLSG
+1151 L
-1157 AGKGLKEF
+1157 
-1165 GRTMLQDTHI
+1165 
-1175 KSIHIFPNSRDVF
+1175 FPNSQDVF
-1188 PSVDIKGGVCYFLR
+1188 NGVDIKGGVCTFVWDKSYEKDLVDYTVHDGNKSYNHQVPFQI
-1202 DTNYAGAADITI
+1202 ADNII
-1214 QNGDNTTTS
+1214 I
-1223 HRFLDTTGT
+1223 RFPEL
-1232 GTFIQFT
+1232 ISIVQKVFT
-1239 ELASIYDKV
+1239 EPVDAANGSMRTLVSSRNPFGFVSDLFTKNNEGVSRISEEKLASDDYLV
-1248 APDVKKG
+1248 
-1255 AIQSIMSV
+1255 
-1263 LRPYGLRTDIIGNY
+1263 
-1277 KKYGLPEMY
+1277 
-1286 NERQHDSD
+1286 H
-1294 LEMWGLLHGK
+1294 GLLKGK
-1304 RTLVY
+1304 RTIRY
-1309 LPSDYP
+1309 
-1315 IPAYPLGLNELTFKK
+1315 IPNNELKK
-1330 WKVFL
+1330 NIDGAKAYKVFL
-1335 PYAYGCGALGEEIP
+1335 PRANGSGTFGEVFS
-1349 TPILGTPI
+1349 TPMIGTPMT
-1357 QICTE
+1357 ICTD
-1362 TFMQFGAWDTEAEA
+1362 TFLQVGQFDNELK
-1376 RAALHYLKTK
+1376 AANLLNYIKTK
-1386 FFRVLVGILKTTQ
+1386 FFRAMVGVKKTAVFNYKDCF
-1399 HSTTT
+1399 T
-1404 FRLVPLQDF
+1404 FVPLQDF
-1413 TANSDIDWT
+1413 TADSDIDWT
-1422 QSIPE
+1422 RSIPE
-1427 IDQQLYRKYGLTD
+1427 IDQQLYRKYSLTD

>member
-1 MNEDSPLRESATTST
+1 M
-16 PRGEVSRN
+16 
-24 LVQRIRTTKV
+24 
-34 VYPQVYSY
+34 
-42 RLTDD
+42 
-47 SHYGAQKIGYTE
+47 
-59 RRDVDERI
+59 
-67 YEQTHTAAI
+67 
-76 SIDYQKLW
+76 
-84 SAPAFDANQHS
+84 
-95 FTDKDFHRYLD
+95 
-106 KVGIERRPEFG
+106 
-117 TEWFYFDGTPERS
+117 
-130 KQLFDQF
+130 
-137 RTGGYAS
+137 
-144 LQSNQAKTPYTL
+144 
-156 RPEQEEA
+156 
-163 VTAAYNYFI
+163 
-172 SHSDNDDTDEKP
+172 
-184 QFLWNA
+184 
-190 KPRFGKTLATYDLA
+190 A

-218 PAIANSWYDDFA
+218 PAIANSWFEDFS
-230 KFIDGYY
+230 KFVDGYW
-237 FISTANSLK
+237 FVSETDSLK
-246 DKPTLTREQYNAIA
+246 GQPTLSRDEYLTSHLGEP
-260 DSNKSQITFLSLQD
+260 QIVFLSLQD

-337 SAKFAQDAIYNWTYL
+337 NAKFAQDAIYNWTYL

-393 AGINI
+393 AGIDI

-426 VKAFLRN
+426 VKAFLHN

-472 KQDPVFENYEVII
+472 KQDPVFENYEVVI
-485 AAGDGKSF
+485 AAGDGRSF

-504 KSFDRVRKAIA
+504 KSFERAKKAIA

-557 RAQNPYSWTEIVDG
+557 RAQNPYSWTETVDG

-593 IYDCFANALS
+593 IYDSFANALS
-603 PVAAVGQITKSQRRD
+603 PVAAVGQITESQRRD

-761 NEIAHQTEPVIAK
+761 SEVTHQTEPVIAK

-812 DPNQLKQALIR
+812 DPDQLKQALIR

-869 ANHTGREIT
+869 ANRTGQTIT

-883 EVITDEDFEDLTN
+883 DVITDEDFEDLTN
-896 ITKDEFAKLRDGFD
+896 ITKEEFAQLRDGFD
-910 YDDDNGQRQHFDG
+910 YDDENGVRRHFGG

-948 LGDQHDIFE
+948 LNDQHDIFE

-970 KRVVSMMVDDLERE
+970 KRVVAMMVDDLEKE
-984 RPDLFQSTS
+984 RPDLFNSTHS
-993 SHFIDLYMKSGLYV
+993 RFIDLYIKSGLYV

-1012 RLFKNTR
+1012 RLFTNTR
-1019 HFYNSDD
+1019 HFYNNDND
-1026 ECIKHILENQ
+1026 CIKHILENQ

-1046 YNITLSTIFSGTD
+1046 YNITLSTIFSGAE

-1064 TNNIKQY
+1064 TDNIKQY
-1071 DLLADAKDGTARQ
+1071 DLLTDAKNGTARQ
-1084 AVMTLFNNS
+1084 AVMALFNNS
-1093 GDPMFKFDAV
+1093 GDLMFKFDAV
-1103 VGNPPYQVNDNGGER
+1103 VGNPPYQVNDNGGDR

-1133 FVDAAKSIK
+1133 FVNSAKSLD
-1142 PRVISMIMP
+1142 PGVISMIMP

-1175 KSIHIFPNSRDVF
+1175 KSIHIFPNSRDIF

-1214 QNGDNTTTS
+1214 QNGDNITTS

-1239 ELASIYDKV
+1239 ELASIYGKV
-1248 APDVKKG
+1248 APDIKKG
-1255 AIQSIMSV
+1255 TIQSIMSV
-1263 LRPYGLRTDIIGNY
+1263 RKPYGFSTDIIGNY
-1277 KKYGLPEMY
+1277 RKYGLPEMY
-1286 NERQHDSD
+1286 NERQRDSD
-1294 LEMWGLLHGK
+1294 LEMWGLLRGK

-1309 LPSDYP
+1309 LPENYP
-1315 IPAYPLGLNELTFKK
+1315 IPVYPLGLNKDNFKK
-1330 WKVFL
+1330 WKVFV

-1362 TFMQFGAWDTEAEA
+1362 TFMQYGAWGAEPEAK
-1376 RAALHYLKTK
+1376 AALRYLKTK

-1404 FRLVPLQDF
+1404 FKFVPLQDF
-1413 TANSDIDWT
+1413 TANSDIDWSK
-1422 QSIPE
+1422 SIPE

-1440 EEIDFIETHVKPMD
+1440 EEIGFIETHVKPMD